1 MRRGLTIIAGA
12 VLMVAAIGGI
22 GHAANPASISVSPT
36 NASSSWTG
44 ASFLA
49 GATASP
55 TACPPSLDPA
65 NALCD
70 HVSLDVGVA
79 PAYWDAHTG
88 QVRIGISWA
97 DAADNFDLFVYNG
110 SGTQVGSS
118 TQSGSSSETVTLAS
132 AAGGYEIRV
141 VPVLVT
147 SSGYAGTVTFA
158 AQAIPSPT
166 PSPTPTGGSGGSGSG
181 GTGGAGGSGTGTG
194 GSGGTGTG
202 GTGTAGGSLT
212 IPPPN
217 YSLGSFSGSNP
228 GGLFYA
234 PWSSGGG
241 TTYFGSNGSG
251 STQGQV
257 YYASAYG
264 GQVSNDVADQV
275 AKGETDRPVSSV
287 LARTTVLFWVLL
299 AVGLLLLAG
308 VTYLIVE
315 PEGDGRRVVSVGHAR
330 ARLPVPPVL
339 LAGPLV
345 RGLASGGRYLV
356 HRAHRIL
363 KRQSTT

>member
-12 VLMVAAIGGI
+12 LLMVAAISGI

-36 NASSSWTG
+36 NTSSSWTG

-97 DAADNFDLFVYNG
+97 DAADNFDLYVYSG
-110 SGTQVGSS
+110 SGTQVASS
-118 TQSGSSSETVTLAS
+118 TQSGTSSETVTLAS
-132 AAGGYEIRV
+132 PAGGYEIRV

-147 SSGYAGTVTFA
+147 SSGYSGTATFA
-158 AQAIPSPT
+158 SQAIPSPT
-166 PSPTPTGGSGGSGSG
+166 PSPTATSGGGSSG
-181 GTGGAGGSGTGTG
+181 GGTG

-202 GTGTAGGSLT
+202 TSGSGGTGTGGSGTTGGTLT
-212 IPPPN
+212 IPVAHHT
-217 YSLGSFSGSNP
+217 LGSYAGSYP

-299 AVGLLLLAG
+299 AIGLLLLAG

-315 PEGDGRRVVSVGHAR
+315 PEGDGRRVVSVGHTR
-330 ARLPVPPVL
+330 AKLRVPPLL

-345 RGLASGGRYLV
+345 RGLASSGRYLV
-356 HRAHRIL
+356 RRARRVL
-363 KRQSTT
+363 KRQSM